1 MSGFLLLAAAV
12 TLQWTGADGR
22 ETCETRELA
31 AVRSGVT
38 ELVVTRAEVAAK
50 GGVRELRIQPDFAW
64 AKKGESGFWLS
75 PNGPYGT
82 FKADSGW
89 SEEDYNRMPFF
100 GMKTPRTTFVAIVT
114 GLPYDFWMR
123 VEAKDGVYRQSA
135 IWRARELSDMYED
148 LRIEFRDLP
157 PTANHVDM
165 AKAYRA
171 YVFAKEQGLRP
182 LRERVKGNPVL
193 AYMADAMEI
202 RIRQAW
208 KPAPSP
214 LPYQTRT
221 NEPHPHVAVTFDR
234 VRDIVD
240 ALKGAGVGRAQLCLV
255 GWNCKGH
262 DGRWPQWFPVEESL
276 GGEAKLREAIAY
288 AQAKGYQIVPHGNF
302 TGAYVVSDEWD
313 AEYVLKDAAGVPFS
327 RSTVFWSSGKAFY
340 ICPRRGW
347 ERFATKRPWEV
358 AGLGFRGA
366 GFIDVVSSFPPC
378 RCADERH
385 PVRPRDCVHYQR
397 LMLAEVRK
405 ALGGAQSEAAYDHV
419 APELDG
425 VFYVTTDSPY
435 AGKFLSPADFA
446 DGHLPVWQTVY
457 HGTILSQPFARTA
470 NFTNLS
476 PDLQLKVIEFGGRP
490 CYYFHKSFT
499 KQGTPFAFEAAKLDC
514 RCGTDEELAASVASI
529 RRGYDIYESLKYLQF
544 ETIERHEALA
554 KGVWLTGYSDGS
566 ETVCNYTSAP
576 YVHRGESVAPNGW
589 RLFGSRPANGSC
601 TNTPR

>member
-1 MSGFLLLAAAV
+1 MSGLVLLAAAV

-22 ETCETRELA
+22 VTSETRELA
-31 AVRSGVT
+31 AVREDVA
-38 ELVVTRAEVAAK
+38 ELVVTRAEIAAK
-50 GGVRELRIQPDFAW
+50 GGVRELRMRPDFAW
-64 AKKGESGFWLS
+64 AKRGEEGFWLS

-82 FKADSGW
+82 YRFENGFA
-89 SEEDYNRMPFF
+89 EEDYNRMPFF
-100 GMKTPRTTFVAIVT
+100 GMKTPRDCYVAIVT
-114 GLPYDFWMR
+114 GMPYDFWMT
-123 VEAKDGVYRQSA
+123 VEATNGLYRQSA
-135 IWRARELSDMYED
+135 VWRERELADPYED
-148 LRIEFRDLP
+148 LRVEFHRLP
-157 PTANHVDM
+157 RTANHVDM
-165 AKAYRA
+165 AKAYRT
-171 YVFAKEQGLRP
+171 YVFAKEPGLKP

-240 ALKGAGVGRAQLCLV
+240 ALKGAGVDKAELCLV

-276 GGEAKLREAIAY
+276 GGEAKLRETIAY

-366 GFIDVVSSFPPC
+366 GFIDVLSSFPPC
-378 RCADERH
+378 RCTDERH
-385 PVRPRDCVHYQR
+385 PVRPRDCVRYQR
-397 LMLAEVRK
+397 LMLDEVRK

-419 APELDG
+419 APVLDG

-476 PDLQLKVIEFGGRP
+476 PDLRLKVIEFGGRP

-499 KQGTPFAFEAAKLDC
+499 KQGTPFALEAAKLDC
-514 RCGTDEELAASVASI
+514 RCGTDGELAASIASI
-529 RRGYDIYESLKYLQF
+529 RRGYDIYERLKHLQF
-544 ETIERHEALA
+544 ETIERHEELA

-566 ETVCNYTSAP
+566 ETVCNYTKKP
-576 YVHRGESVAPNGW
+576 FVHRGETVGAEDW
-589 RLFGSRPANGSC
+589 RLFGPGRDEI
-601 TNTPR
+601 